1 MNFVLYF
8 QILNTLIYEIK
19 SLSAHPGPDFGH
31 SWNRFFVIFQSGF
44 RFHLS
49 FIFLATL
56 PPNAIGDQNR
66 QKEHTDGDK
75 YKNDFR
81 FAGVGIVFATST
93 SFAFGFEEQEQRQ
106 EDQIEEVH
114 GTEKR

>member
-1 MNFVLYF
+1 M
-8 QILNTLIYEIK
+8 K
-19 SLSAHPGPDFGH
+19 SLSSDPSSKFGH
-31 SWNRFFVIFQSGF
+31 SRNRFFVIFQSGF